1 MNFKVLLSVSIY
13 KIRNGVLCNFYGE
26 KCLLRGI
33 ICWKVDK
40 ELPLIFQGKLT
51 RILGEWG

>member
-1 MNFKVLLSVSIY
+1 MNFKVLLPVSIY

-40 ELPLIFQGKLT
+40 KLPLIFQGKLT